1 MDFVNI
7 IDIALKLGL
16 LVLAIKCFLMV
27 KFLHPE
33 TTDRAGERYTDEDFK
48 RHAKTPQSKAHCK
61 ERRNW
66 FFVGGLCSL
75 AAFAF
80 VAWA

>member
-7 IDIALKLGL
+7 IDIALKVGL
-16 LVLAIKCFLMV
+16 LALAIKCFLMV

-33 TTDRAGERYTDEDFK
+33 TTDRAGERYTDEDLK
-48 RHAKTPQSKAHCK
+48 RGAKTPQSKAHCK

-75 AAFAF
+75 AAFSY
-80 VAWA
+80 VAWG